1 MKAEKA
7 KVNREFKDGMFR
19 TLFNDKEKMLELYN
33 AVSDEPMGKE
43 ALETIEALTIETPLY
58 IGSRNDLAFS
68 VNGKSMF
75 FCEQQSTK
83 SGNIA
88 LRMASYFGKTLDM
101 MFGSEIYGTRK
112 VMMPAP
118 VFYVFYLGKPDA
130 PEVET
135 FRLSDHYKE
144 NAPEN
149 SIEVVVKVYNIC
161 YSEDKEILKRSKTLR
176 EYSLFIS
183 YVNENLDKG
192 MDLED
197 AVAVAV
203 KRAKRAGI
211 LVDFL
216 NKYAVEVEGMLK
228 GITVEEYGEV
238 MKREGFD
245 DGKAAGLAEG
255 EKIGEERGRTEG
267 EASGRAERETEIA
280 KALKDKGIDIDII
293 SETSGLSRDE
303 IEKL

>member
-1 MKAEKA
+1 
-7 KVNREFKDGMFR
+7 
-19 TLFNDKEKMLELYN
+19 
-33 AVSDEPMGKE
+33 
-43 ALETIEALTIETPLY
+43 
-58 IGSRNDLAFS
+58 
-68 VNGKSMF
+68 
-75 FCEQQSTK
+75 
-83 SGNIA
+83 
-88 LRMASYFGKTLDM
+88 
-101 MFGSEIYGTRK
+101 
-112 VMMPAP
+112 MPAP

-161 YSEDKEILKRSKTLR
+161 YSENKEILKRSKTLR

-203 KRAKRAGI
+203 KRAKKEDI

-245 DGKAAGLAEG
+245 DGKAS
-255 EKIGEERGRTEG
+255 G
-267 EASGRAERETEIA
+267 EASKALEIA
-280 KALKDKGIDIDII
+280 KAMKDENIDV
-293 SETSGLSRDE
+293 ETIAKVSGLSKE
-303 IEKL
+303 KIETL

>member
-1 MKAEKA
+1 
-7 KVNREFKDGMFR
+7 
-19 TLFNDKEKMLELYN
+19 
-33 AVSDEPMGKE
+33 
-43 ALETIEALTIETPLY
+43 
-58 IGSRNDLAFS
+58 
-68 VNGKSMF
+68 MF

-118 VFYVFYLGKPDA
+118 VFYAFYLGKPDA

-161 YSEDKEILKRSKTLR
+161 YSENKEILKRSKTLR

-197 AVAVAV
+197 AVAAAV
-203 KRAKRAGI
+203 KRAKREDI
-211 LVDFL
+211 DE
-216 NKYAVEVEGMLK
+216 NIDVE
-228 GITVEEYGEV
+228 T
-238 MKREGFD
+238 
-245 DGKAAGLAEG
+245 
-255 EKIGEERGRTEG
+255 
-267 EASGRAERETEIA
+267 IA
-280 KALKDKGIDIDII
+280 KV
-293 SETSGLSRDE
+293 SGLSKE
-303 IEKL
+303 KIETL

>member
-33 AVSDEPMGKE
+33 AVSEKQMGEE
-43 ALETIEALTIETPLY
+43 ALENIETLTIETPLY

-68 VNGKSMF
+68 INGKSMF

-161 YSEDKEILKRSKTLR
+161 YSEKKEILKRSKTLR

-197 AVAVAV
+197 AVAAAV
-203 KRAKRAGI
+203 KRAKRAGV

-216 NKYAVEVEGMLK
+216 NKYATEVEGMLK

-255 EKIGEERGRTEG
+255 EKIGEARG
-267 EASGRAERETEIA
+267 EASKALEMA
-280 KALKDKGIDIDII
+280 KAMKSEGIDTATIVRV
-293 SETSGLSRDE
+293 SGLSAEE

>member
-33 AVSDEPMGKE
+33 AVSEKQMGEE
-43 ALETIEALTIETPLY
+43 ALENIETLTIETPLY

-68 VNGKSMF
+68 INGKSMF

-161 YSEDKEILKRSKTLR
+161 YSEKKEILKRSKTLR

-192 MDLED
+192 MDIED
-197 AVAVAV
+197 AVAAAV
-203 KRAKRAGI
+203 KIAKRAGV

-216 NKYAVEVEGMLK
+216 NKYATEVEGMLK

-255 EKIGEERGRTEG
+255 EKIGEARG
-267 EASGRAERETEIA
+267 EASKALEMA
-280 KALKDKGIDIDII
+280 KAMKSEGIDTATIVRV
-293 SETSGLSRDE
+293 SGLSAEE

>member
-1 MKAEKA
+1 
-7 KVNREFKDGMFR
+7 
-19 TLFNDKEKMLELYN
+19 
-33 AVSDEPMGKE
+33 
-43 ALETIEALTIETPLY
+43 
-58 IGSRNDLAFS
+58 
-68 VNGKSMF
+68 MF

-161 YSEDKEILKRSKTLR
+161 YSENKEILKRSKTLR

-203 KRAKRAGI
+203 KRAKKEDI

-216 NKYAVEVEGMLK
+216 NKYAVEGMLK

-245 DGKAAGLAEG
+245 DGKAAG
-255 EKIGEERGRTEG
+255 
-267 EASGRAERETEIA
+267 EASKALEIA
-280 KALKDKGIDIDII
+280 KAMKDENIDV
-293 SETSGLSRDE
+293 ETIAKVSGLSKE
-303 IEKL
+303 KIETL

>member
-1 MKAEKA
+1 
-7 KVNREFKDGMFR
+7 
-19 TLFNDKEKMLELYN
+19 
-33 AVSDEPMGKE
+33 
-43 ALETIEALTIETPLY
+43 
-58 IGSRNDLAFS
+58 
-68 VNGKSMF
+68 MF

-161 YSEDKEILKRSKTLR
+161 YSEKKEILKRSKTLR

-203 KRAKRAGI
+203 KRAKREDI
-211 LVDFL
+211 DE
-216 NKYAVEVEGMLK
+216 NIDVE
-228 GITVEEYGEV
+228 T
-238 MKREGFD
+238 
-245 DGKAAGLAEG
+245 
-255 EKIGEERGRTEG
+255 
-267 EASGRAERETEIA
+267 IA
-280 KALKDKGIDIDII
+280 KV
-293 SETSGLSRDE
+293 SGLSK
-303 IEKL
+303 EKRETL

>member
-33 AVSDEPMGKE
+33 AVSDEQMGEE
-43 ALETIEALTIETPLY
+43 ALENIETLTIETPLY

-68 VNGKSMF
+68 INGKSMF

-161 YSEDKEILKRSKTLR
+161 YSEKKEILKRSKTLR

-197 AVAVAV
+197 AVAAAV
-203 KRAKRAGI
+203 KRAKRAGV

-216 NKYAVEVEGMLK
+216 NKYATEVEGMLK

-255 EKIGEERGRTEG
+255 EKIGEARG
-267 EASGRAERETEIA
+267 EASKALEMA
-280 KALKDKGIDIDII
+280 KAMKSEGIDTATIVRV
-293 SETSGLSRDE
+293 SGLSAEE

>member
-1 MKAEKA
+1 
-7 KVNREFKDGMFR
+7 
-19 TLFNDKEKMLELYN
+19 
-33 AVSDEPMGKE
+33 
-43 ALETIEALTIETPLY
+43 
-58 IGSRNDLAFS
+58 
-68 VNGKSMF
+68 
-75 FCEQQSTK
+75 
-83 SGNIA
+83 
-88 LRMASYFGKTLDM
+88 

-161 YSEDKEILKRSKTLR
+161 YSENKEILKRSKTLR